1 MVKNKEQLN
10 RFIEYLSECFTRS
23 GTILVKLEECLDQ
36 AMEIVNNNNKNNNNT
51 RDKKTQLRHA
61 LSVALETAIV
71 KSVPGAFLSHS
82 TKEMDFKNPHTFAYD
97 NIVMFENRHYT
108 IDATVTDSKGYL
120 SDSIRPAGNKRS
132 DGYEWTKFKTKQKHQ
147 SIIDVLVGGH
157 ITIADDFSYILCDF
171 DLIVD
176 TKSAF
181 DLNNW
186 HKSMHSNKSYLCKSV
201 CRIV

>member
-36 AMEIVNNNNKNNNNT
+36 AMEIVNNNNKNNNT

>member
-10 RFIEYLSECFTRS
+10 HFIEYLSECFKRS
-23 GTILVKLEECLDQ
+23 GTVLVKLEECIDQ
-36 AMEIVNNNNKNNNNT
+36 AMDIVNNNNKNNNT

-71 KSVPGAFLSHS
+71 KSVPGAFLTHS
-82 TKEMDFKNPHTFAYD
+82 VEEIDFTNPHTFAYD
-97 NIVMFENRHYT
+97 NIVMFENTRYT

-132 DGYEWTKFKTKQKHQ
+132 DGYEWTKFKTKQKYQ